1 MSQWSGHSNHG
12 FKNWIGP
19 VGHGSIWFDRL
30 SRRRVGS
37 ASNWVNQRSDQ
48 QTGRASQF
56 PLDCTVQ
63 PIFSFPSHQN
73 DVVLMLLATK
83 RLRFN
88 NYKSFLFL
96 SPAPAVANP
105 TRRPFPQPRLPLPA
119 LHPVAAGA
127 GSTRPAC
134 HRCWGPP
141 PPPTAANP
149 THRPSPQNKL
159 PLPAPQPR
167 LPLPASRRQC
177 WFCWTH
183 WSPLTILVAV
193 TVTFQFLFFYFNI

>member
-1 MSQWSGHSNHG
+1 MVL
-12 FKNWIGP
+12 KT
-19 VGHGSIWFDRL
+19 
-30 SRRRVGS
+30 
-37 ASNWVNQRSDQ
+37 RSDQ
-48 QTGRASQF
+48 SVMVWFGSMGWAVQGLDWHRIGWIGDLTSQ
-56 PLDCTVQ
+56 PIPCTIQ
-63 PIFSFPSHQN
+63 PIFFPLSSKQCRFDAFDHE
-73 DVVLMLLATK
+73 ATS
-83 RLRFN
+83 FN

-96 SPAPAVANP
+96 SPTPAVANP
-105 TRRPFPQPRLPLPA
+105 THRPFPQPRPPLPS
-119 LHPVAAGA
+119 LHPVAVGA